1 MRLSFASL
9 RPASALLLCL
19 TTWAAWLP
27 VSAQTNAP
35 AGRPTG
41 NGVITGRVSVGEK
54 PAMGV
59 VVGLMNGQ
67 TFNVSDNGAVV
78 KATTDAEGRYRLN
91 QVPAGSFRVAALA
104 PGYVQANEGGFVFEQ
119 GKAVN
124 LREGETIENMDFT
137 LARGGVITGKVM
149 DPAGKPLI
157 EERLS
162 VWQVDAQGRKTP
174 WNPPGSV
181 FSSLQTDDRG
191 LYRIYGLAEG
201 RYLLAAG
208 TGGADNVIVTRVS
221 GTSYK
226 RTFYPDTIEEAQAKT
241 IEVTAGGEVKDI
253 DIRLVADTVKGFG
266 VLARIVDAETGAPV
280 PNVRVG
286 YSPLRDGRNFA
297 GMSMAIADA
306 QGIVRL
312 DGLPSGRYSL
322 SITNLG
328 GGGTSSDYFSDPTI
342 FEILDSDVDMVEVRA
357 KRGATISGVA
367 VLEGVA
373 DPAIQ
378 AKLGE
383 LLVSAFSRSST
394 PSISG
399 MPILSSGFKIN
410 RDGSFRLGGLQ
421 PGKVQFNL
429 TNIGRGPTGFT
440 LARVELDGVPQ
451 RDGFEVVAGQQIT
464 TVRLVFVYG
473 QGIVRGQIQIVGG
486 QLPEGA
492 RMSVVARRTDA
503 PGGGISGS
511 PAQVD
516 ARGQFL
522 IQGLAAGEYEL
533 TLNASP
539 RMAVTMTMTSATSSN
554 PGAPNPTGATI
565 ITSTTVPPPPPSGT
579 TTTGAPAFAPK
590 TVKQKVMVPGTGEVP
605 VAMTLDLTPA
615 PAPRGN

>member
-19 TTWAAWLP
+19 AAWWP
-27 VSAQTNAP
+27 VSAQTSEP

-67 TFNVSDNGAVV
+67 TFNVNDNGAVV

-124 LREGETIENMDFT
+124 LREGETLENMDFT

-174 WNPPGSV
+174 WNPPGAA

-191 LYRIYGLAEG
+191 LYRVYGLAEG
-201 RYLLAAG
+201 RYQLAAG

-226 RTFYPDTIEEAQAKT
+226 RTFYPDTIEEAQAKA
-241 IEVTAGGEVKDI
+241 IEVAAGGEVKDI

-266 VLARIVDAETGAPV
+266 VLARVVDAETGVAV

-286 YSPLRDGRNFA
+286 YSPVRDGRNFA

-322 SITNLG
+322 SIMNIALG
-328 GGGTSSDYFSDPTI
+328 GSAPSDYFSDPTI
-342 FEILDSDVDMVEVRA
+342 FEVLDSDVEMVEIRA

-367 VLEGVA
+367 VIEGA
-373 DPAIQ
+373 NDPSLQ
-378 AKLGE
+378 SKLGE
-383 LLVSAFSRSST
+383 LQMSAFSRPTT
-394 PSISG
+394 PSTNG
-399 MPILSSGFKIN
+399 MPSFGSNFKIN
-410 RDGSFRLGGLQ
+410 RDGSFRLSGLQ

-429 TNIGRGPTGFT
+429 ANIGRTPTGFSI
-440 LARVELDGVPQ
+440 ARIEVDGVPQ
-451 RDGFEVVAGQQIT
+451 RDGIEVLAGQQVAT
-464 TVRLVFVYG
+464 ARLVFVYG
-473 QGIVRGQIQIVGG
+473 QGIVRGQVQIVGG

-492 RMSVVARRTDA
+492 RMSVIARRADA
-503 PGGGISGS
+503 PTTGVSGIPS
-511 PAQVD
+511 QVD
-516 ARGQFL
+516 ARGQFV

-533 TLNASP
+533 TLSASP
-539 RMAVTMTMTSATSSN
+539 RMAMTMTMTTNSGGT
-554 PGAPNPTGATI
+554 PGAPVSGGATI
-565 ITSTTVPPPPPSGT
+565 ITQSTTSPAPTSGT
-579 TTTGAPAFAPK
+579 TTGTPAFTPK

-615 PAPRGN
+615 PRGN